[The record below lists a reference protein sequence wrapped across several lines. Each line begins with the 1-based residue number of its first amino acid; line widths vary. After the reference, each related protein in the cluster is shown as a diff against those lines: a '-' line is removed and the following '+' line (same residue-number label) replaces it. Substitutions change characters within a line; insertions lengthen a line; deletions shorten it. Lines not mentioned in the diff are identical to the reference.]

1 MLFNQTN
8 QFKKQEFQTVKKKE
22 QTDSMVSHFCTL
34 LHKEVQPMAQ
44 KERATVNRNYKD
56 TVFRMLFSDRRNLL
70 SLYNAISGA
79 HYDDPEKLEIVTLE
93 NAIYMGMKNDLA
105 FIIDTELF
113 LYEHQSTYNP
123 NMPLRDLFYISSEY
137 QKLVDKKSLYSSVLQ
152 KIPAPQF
159 IVFYNG
165 TEKRRD
171 SWVNH
176 LSEAF
181 ENLPGNPKLELEVL
195 TININEG
202 HNEELME
209 HCQTLKEYAKYV
221 NCVRKY
227 ARELELNEAV
237 KLAVDECIRNNI
249 LSEFLRANKS
259 EVISMSIFEYD
270 KEEEERKLRK
280 AEYEAGVA
288 AGMKDGMKAGVADGI
303 SKGKILAKKD
313 AASSLITLGLTVE
326 QISSALKVDVETVEK
341 WIADK

>member
-1 MLFNQTN
+1 
-8 QFKKQEFQTVKKKE
+8 
-22 QTDSMVSHFCTL
+22 
-34 LHKEVQPMAQ
+34 MAQ

-79 HYDDPEKLEIVTLE
+79 HYNDPEKLEIVTLE

-105 FIIDTELF
+105 FIIDTDLF

-165 TEKRRD
+165 TEKKKD
-171 SWVNH
+171 NWVNH

-181 ENLPGNPKLELEVL
+181 ENLSGNPKLELEVL

-202 HNEELME
+202 HNPELME
-209 HCQTLKEYAKYV
+209 QCQILREYAQYV
-221 NCVRKY
+221 DCVRRY
-227 ARELELNEAV
+227 AKKFELSDAV
-237 KLAVDECIRNNI
+237 ELAVDDCIHKNI
-249 LSEFLRANKS
+249 LSEFLRKNKA
-259 EVISMSIFEYD
+259 EVIAMSIFEYD

-280 AEYEAGVA
+280 AEYEAGVE
-288 AGMKDGMKAGVADGI
+288 DGI
-303 SKGKILAKKD
+303 KSGISEGKILAKREDTIALNK
-313 AASSLITLGLTVE
+313 LGLPVE
-326 QISSALKVDVETVEK
+326 QIAMALQVDVELAK
-341 WIADK
+341 QWIGDK

>member
-1 MLFNQTN
+1 
-8 QFKKQEFQTVKKKE
+8 
-22 QTDSMVSHFCTL
+22 
-34 LHKEVQPMAQ
+34 MAQ
-44 KERATVNRNYKD
+44 KEQPTVNRNYKD
-56 TVFRMLFSDRRNLL
+56 TVFRMLFSDRKNLL

-79 HYDDPEKLEIVTLE
+79 HYDNPEMPEIVTLE

-105 FIIDTELF
+105 FIIDTDLF

-137 QKLVDKKSLYSSVLQ
+137 QKLVDKKSLYSSILQ

-165 TEKRRD
+165 TEKRKD

-237 KLAVDECIRNNI
+237 KLAVDECICNNI

-288 AGMKDGMKAGVADGI
+288 DGFNNGFNDGI
-303 SKGKILAKKD
+303 NTAKKD
-313 AASSLITLGLTVE
+313 AAITLTELHMPIE
-326 QISSALKVDVETVEK
+326 QIALALKVDIEAVKE
-341 WIADK
+341 WLR

>member
-1 MLFNQTN
+1 
-8 QFKKQEFQTVKKKE
+8 
-22 QTDSMVSHFCTL
+22 
-34 LHKEVQPMAQ
+34 MAQ

-79 HYDDPEKLEIVTLE
+79 HYNDPEKLEIVTLE

-105 FIIDTELF
+105 FIIDTDLF

-165 TEKRRD
+165 TEKKKD

-181 ENLPGNPKLELEVL
+181 ENLSDNPKLELEVL

-202 HNEELME
+202 HNPELME
-209 HCQTLKEYAKYV
+209 QCQILREYAQYV
-221 NCVRKY
+221 DCVRRY
-227 ARELELNEAV
+227 AKKFELSDAV
-237 KLAVDECIRNNI
+237 ELAVDDCIHKNI
-249 LSEFLRANKS
+249 LSEFLRKNKA
-259 EVISMSIFEYD
+259 EVIAMSIFEYD

-280 AEYEAGVA
+280 AEYEAGVE
-288 AGMKDGMKAGVADGI
+288 DGI
-303 SKGKILAKKD
+303 KSGISEGKILAKREDTIALNK
-313 AASSLITLGLTVE
+313 LGLPVE
-326 QISSALKVDVETVEK
+326 QIAMALQVDVELAK
-341 WIADK
+341 QWIADQ

>member
-1 MLFNQTN
+1 MAKRKRKLQNT
-8 QFKKQEFQTVKKKE
+8 KKTFTVK
-22 QTDSMVSHFCTL
+22 V
-34 LHKEVQPMAQ
+34 P
-44 KERATVNRNYKD
+44 ATNRNYKD
-56 TVFRMLFSDRRNLL
+56 TVFRMLFSDRKNLL
-70 SLYNAISGA
+70 SLYNAVNQSD
-79 HYDDPEKLEIVTLE
+79 YNNPDDLEIVTLE

-105 FIIDTELF
+105 FIMDTNLY

-123 NMPLRDLFYISSEY
+123 NMPLRDLFYICSEY

-165 TEKRRD
+165 TEKEKD

-176 LSEAF
+176 LSESF
-181 ENLPGNPKLELEVL
+181 ENLSGEPKLELEVL
-195 TININEG
+195 TLNINEG

-209 HCQTLKEYAKYV
+209 QCETLREYAQYV
-221 NCVRKY
+221 HCVRKY
-227 ARELELNEAV
+227 AKELELNEAV

-280 AEYEAGVA
+280 AEFEAGVA
-288 AGMKDGMKAGVADGI
+288 AGFNNGI
-303 SKGKILAKKD
+303 DTAKKD
-313 AASSLITLGLTVE
+313 AAIAFAELHVPVE
-326 QISSALKVDVETVEK
+326 QIALALQVDVK
-341 WIADK
+341 IAKQWIADK

>member
-1 MLFNQTN
+1 MAH
-8 QFKKQEFQTVKKKE
+8 KKQLT
-22 QTDSMVSHFCTL
+22 TH
-34 LHKEVQPMAQ
+34 
-44 KERATVNRNYKD
+44 RNYKD
-56 TVFRMLFSDRRNLL
+56 TVFRMLFSDRKNLL
-70 SLYNAISGA
+70 SLYNAVSGA

-105 FIIDTELF
+105 FIIDTDLF

-165 TEKRRD
+165 TEKEKD

-181 ENLPGNPKLELEVL
+181 ENLSSDPKLELEVL

-202 HNEELME
+202 HNPELME
-209 HCQTLKEYAKYV
+209 QCQILKEYAQYV
-221 NCVRKY
+221 ACVRKY
-227 ARELELNEAV
+227 AKEFELNEAV

-259 EVISMSIFEYD
+259 EVIAMSIFEYD

-288 AGMKDGMKAGVADGI
+288 AGMKDGIKAGVADGI

-326 QISSALKVDVETVEK
+326 QISSALKVDVETVK
-341 WIADK
+341 QWIDNE

>member
-1 MLFNQTN
+1 
-8 QFKKQEFQTVKKKE
+8 
-22 QTDSMVSHFCTL
+22 
-34 LHKEVQPMAQ
+34 MAQ
-44 KERATVNRNYKD
+44 KKQPTANRNYKD
-56 TVFRMLFSDRRNLL
+56 TVFRMLFSDRKNLL

-79 HYDDPEKLEIVTLE
+79 HYDNPEMLEIVTLE

-105 FIIDTELF
+105 FIIDTDLF

-165 TEKRRD
+165 TEKKKD

-181 ENLPGNPKLELEVL
+181 KNLSGNPKLELEVL
-195 TININEG
+195 TLNINEG
-202 HNEELME
+202 HNPELME
-209 HCQTLKEYAKYV
+209 QCQTLREYAQYV
-221 NCVRKY
+221 ACVRRY
-227 ARELELNEAV
+227 AKEFELNKAV

-280 AEYEAGVA
+280 AEYVAGVA

-326 QISSALKVDVETVEK
+326 QISSALKVDVETVKK

>member
-1 MLFNQTN
+1 MAH
-8 QFKKQEFQTVKKKE
+8 KKQLT
-22 QTDSMVSHFCTL
+22 T
-34 LHKEVQPMAQ
+34 
-44 KERATVNRNYKD
+44 NRNYKD
-56 TVFRMLFSDRRNLL
+56 TIFRMLFSDRKNLL
-70 SLYNAISGA
+70 SLYNAVSGA
-79 HYDDPEKLEIVTLE
+79 HYEDPEKLEIVTLE

-105 FIIDTELF
+105 FIIDTDLF

-137 QKLVDKKSLYSSVLQ
+137 QKLVDKRSLYSSLLQ

-165 TEKRRD
+165 TEKEKD

-181 ENLPGNPKLELEVL
+181 ENLSGDPKLELEVL

-202 HNEELME
+202 HNPELME
-209 HCQTLKEYAKYV
+209 QCQTLREYAQYV
-221 NCVRKY
+221 ACVRRY
-227 ARELELNEAV
+227 AKEFELNEAV

-280 AEYEAGVA
+280 AEYEAGAA
-288 AGMKDGMKAGVADGI
+288 AGLKAGV

-326 QISSALKVDVETVEK
+326 QISSALKVDVETVEQ

>member
-1 MLFNQTN
+1 M
-8 QFKKQEFQTVKKKE
+8 KKKE

-79 HYDDPEKLEIVTLE
+79 HYDNPEMLEIVTLE

-105 FIIDTELF
+105 FIIDTDLF

-137 QKLVDKKSLYSSVLQ
+137 QKLVDKKSLYSSILQ

-165 TEKRRD
+165 TEKKKD

-181 ENLPGNPKLELEVL
+181 KNLSGNPKLELEVL
-195 TININEG
+195 TLNINEG
-202 HNEELME
+202 HNPELME
-209 HCQTLKEYAKYV
+209 QCQTLREYAQYV
-221 NCVRKY
+221 ACVRRY
-227 ARELELNEAV
+227 AKEFELNEAV

-249 LSEFLRANKS
+249 LSEFLRKNKA
-259 EVISMSIFEYD
+259 EVIAMSIFEYD

-326 QISSALKVDVETVEK
+326 QISSALKVDVETVKK

>member
-1 MLFNQTN
+1 MAH
-8 QFKKQEFQTVKKKE
+8 KKQLR
-22 QTDSMVSHFCTL
+22 S
-34 LHKEVQPMAQ
+34 
-44 KERATVNRNYKD
+44 NRNYKD
-56 TVFRMLFSDRRNLL
+56 TVFRMLFSDRKNLL
-70 SLYNAISGA
+70 SLYNAVSGA
-79 HYDDPEKLEIVTLE
+79 HYEDPEMLEIVTLE
-93 NAIYMGMKNDLA
+93 NAIYMGIKNDLA
-105 FIIDTELF
+105 FIIDTDLF

-165 TEKRRD
+165 TEKKKD

-181 ENLPGNPKLELEVL
+181 ENLSGNPKLELEVL
-195 TININEG
+195 TLNINEG
-202 HNEELME
+202 HNPELME
-209 HCQTLKEYAKYV
+209 QCQTLREYAQYV
-221 NCVRKY
+221 ACVRRY
-227 ARELELNEAV
+227 AREFELNKAV

-326 QISSALKVDVETVEK
+326 QISSALKVDVETVKK

>member
-1 MLFNQTN
+1 MAH
-8 QFKKQEFQTVKKKE
+8 KKQLT
-22 QTDSMVSHFCTL
+22 TH
-34 LHKEVQPMAQ
+34 
-44 KERATVNRNYKD
+44 RNYKD
-56 TVFRMLFSDRRNLL
+56 TVFRMLFSDRKNLL
-70 SLYNAISGA
+70 SLYNAVSGA

-105 FIIDTELF
+105 FIIDTDLF

-165 TEKRRD
+165 TEKEKD

-181 ENLPGNPKLELEVL
+181 ENLSGAPKLELEVL

-202 HNEELME
+202 HNSELME
-209 HCQTLKEYAKYV
+209 QCQILREYAQYV
-221 NCVRKY
+221 DCVRRY
-227 ARELELNEAV
+227 AKEFELIDAIEQ
-237 KLAVDECIRNNI
+237 AVDECIQRNI
-249 LSEFLRANKS
+249 LSEFLRKNKA
-259 EVISMSIFEYD
+259 EVIAMSIFEYD

-288 AGMKDGMKAGVADGI
+288 AGMKDGIKAGVADGI

-313 AASSLITLGLTVE
+313 AVSSLITLGLTVE
-326 QISSALKVDVETVEK
+326 QISSALKVDVETVK
-341 WIADK
+341 QWIDNE

>member
-1 MLFNQTN
+1 M
-8 QFKKQEFQTVKKKE
+8 KKKE

-105 FIIDTELF
+105 FIIDTDLF

-165 TEKRRD
+165 TEKKKD

-181 ENLPGNPKLELEVL
+181 KNLSGNPKLELEVL
-195 TININEG
+195 TLNINEG
-202 HNEELME
+202 HNPELME
-209 HCQTLKEYAKYV
+209 QCQTLREYAQYV
-221 NCVRKY
+221 ACVRRY
-227 ARELELNEAV
+227 AKEFELNKAV

-303 SKGKILAKKD
+303 SKGKILAKKED
-313 AASSLITLGLTVE
+313 TIALSKLGLPVE
-326 QISSALKVDVETVEK
+326 QIASALQIDIEIARQ
-341 WIADK
+341 WIRDE

>member
-1 MLFNQTN
+1 MAH
-8 QFKKQEFQTVKKKE
+8 KKQLR
-22 QTDSMVSHFCTL
+22 S
-34 LHKEVQPMAQ
+34 
-44 KERATVNRNYKD
+44 NRNYKD
-56 TVFRMLFSDRRNLL
+56 TVFRMLFSDRKNLL
-70 SLYNAISGA
+70 SLYNAVSGA
-79 HYDDPEKLEIVTLE
+79 HYEDPEMLEIVTLE

-105 FIIDTELF
+105 FIIDTDLF

-123 NMPLRDLFYISSEY
+123 NIPLRDLFYISSEY

-165 TEKRRD
+165 TEKKKD

-181 ENLPGNPKLELEVL
+181 KNLSGNPKLELEVL
-195 TININEG
+195 TLNINEG
-202 HNEELME
+202 HNPELME
-209 HCQTLKEYAKYV
+209 QCQTLREYAQYV
-221 NCVRKY
+221 ACVRRY
-227 ARELELNEAV
+227 TREFELNKAV

>member
-1 MLFNQTN
+1 MVQ
-8 QFKKQEFQTVKKKE
+8 KE
-22 QTDSMVSHFCTL
+22 Q
-34 LHKEVQPMAQ
+34 P
-44 KERATVNRNYKD
+44 TVNRNYKD
-56 TVFRMLFSDRRNLL
+56 TVFSMLFSDRKNLL

-79 HYDDPEKLEIVTLE
+79 HYDNPEMLEIVTLE

-105 FIIDTELF
+105 FIIDTDLF

-137 QKLVDKKSLYSSVLQ
+137 QKLVDKKSLYSSILQ

-288 AGMKDGMKAGVADGI
+288 DGFNNGFNDGI
-303 SKGKILAKKD
+303 NTAKKD
-313 AASSLITLGLTVE
+313 AAITLTELHMPIE
-326 QISSALKVDVETVEK
+326 QIALALKVDIEAVKE
-341 WIADK
+341 WLR

>member
-1 MLFNQTN
+1 
-8 QFKKQEFQTVKKKE
+8 
-22 QTDSMVSHFCTL
+22 
-34 LHKEVQPMAQ
+34 MAQ
-44 KERATVNRNYKD
+44 KEQPTVNRNYKD
-56 TVFRMLFSDRRNLL
+56 TVFRMLFSDRKNLL

-79 HYDDPEKLEIVTLE
+79 HYDNPEMLEIVTLE

-105 FIIDTELF
+105 FIIDTDLF

-137 QKLVDKKSLYSSVLQ
+137 QKLVDKKSLYSSILQ

-165 TEKRRD
+165 TEKKKD

-249 LSEFLRANKS
+249 LSEFLRKNKA
-259 EVISMSIFEYD
+259 EVIAMSIFEYD

-288 AGMKDGMKAGVADGI
+288 DGFNNGFNDGI
-303 SKGKILAKKD
+303 NTAKKD
-313 AASSLITLGLTVE
+313 AAITLTKLHMPIE
-326 QISSALKVDVETVEK
+326 QIALALKVDIEAVKE
-341 WIADK
+341 WLR

>member
-1 MLFNQTN
+1 
-8 QFKKQEFQTVKKKE
+8 
-22 QTDSMVSHFCTL
+22 
-34 LHKEVQPMAQ
+34 MAQ
-44 KERATVNRNYKD
+44 KKQPTANRNYKD
-56 TVFRMLFSDRRNLL
+56 TVFRMLFSDRKNLL

-79 HYDDPEKLEIVTLE
+79 HYDNPEMLEIVTLE

-105 FIIDTELF
+105 FIIDTDLF

-137 QKLVDKKSLYSSVLQ
+137 QKLVDKKSLYSSILQ

-165 TEKRRD
+165 TEKRKD
-171 SWVNH
+171 NWVNH

-288 AGMKDGMKAGVADGI
+288 DGFNNGFNNGFNDGI
-303 SKGKILAKKD
+303 NTAKKD
-313 AASSLITLGLTVE
+313 AAITLTELHMPIE
-326 QISSALKVDVETVEK
+326 QIALALKVDIEAVKE
-341 WIADK
+341 WLR

>member
-1 MLFNQTN
+1 
-8 QFKKQEFQTVKKKE
+8 
-22 QTDSMVSHFCTL
+22 
-34 LHKEVQPMAQ
+34 MAQ
-44 KERATVNRNYKD
+44 KEQPTANRNYKD
-56 TVFRMLFSDRRNLL
+56 TVFRMLFSDRKNLL
-70 SLYNAISGA
+70 SLYNAIRGA
-79 HYDDPEKLEIVTLE
+79 HYDNPEMLEIVTLE

-105 FIIDTELF
+105 FIIDTDLF

-137 QKLVDKKSLYSSVLQ
+137 QKLVDKKSLYSSILQ

-165 TEKRRD
+165 TEKRKD

-209 HCQTLKEYAKYV
+209 HCQTLKEYARYV

-259 EVISMSIFEYD
+259 EVIAMSIFEYD

-288 AGMKDGMKAGVADGI
+288 AGMKDGIKAGVADGI

-313 AASSLITLGLTVE
+313 AVSSLITLGLTVE
-326 QISSALKVDVETVEK
+326 QISSALKVDVETVK
-341 WIADK
+341 QWIDNE

>member
-1 MLFNQTN
+1 M
-8 QFKKQEFQTVKKKE
+8 KKKE

-165 TEKRRD
+165 TEKKKD

-181 ENLPGNPKLELEVL
+181 ENLSGNPKLELEVL

-202 HNEELME
+202 HNSELME
-209 HCQTLKEYAKYV
+209 QCQILREYAQYV
-221 NCVRKY
+221 DCVRRY
-227 ARELELNEAV
+227 AKEFELINAIEQ
-237 KLAVDECIRNNI
+237 AVDECIQRNI
-249 LSEFLRANKS
+249 LSEFLRKNKA
-259 EVISMSIFEYD
+259 EVIAMSIFEYD

-288 AGMKDGMKAGVADGI
+288 AGMKDGIKAGVADGI

-326 QISSALKVDVETVEK
+326 QISSALKVDVETVK
-341 WIADK
+341 QWIDNE

>member
-1 MLFNQTN
+1 MAKRKNR
-8 QFKKQEFQTVKKKE
+8 KAAVKKT
-22 QTDSMVSHFCTL
+22 QRTGASLT
-34 LHKEVQPMAQ
+34 A
-44 KERATVNRNYKD
+44 NRKYKD
-56 TVFRMLFSDRRNLL
+56 TVFRRLFSDRKNLL
-70 SLYNAISGA
+70 SLYNAISGTA
-79 HYDDPEKLEIVTLE
+79 YENPDDLEIVTLE

-105 FIIDTELF
+105 FIIDTNLF

-137 QKLVDKKSLYSSVLQ
+137 QKLVDHKSLYSSTQQ
-152 KIPAPQF
+152 KVPAPNF

-165 TEKRRD
+165 TVKKED
-171 SWVNH
+171 CWTNY
-176 LSEAF
+176 LSEAY
-181 ENLPGNPKLELEVL
+181 ENLTGEPNLELKVITL
-195 TININEG
+195 NINEG
-202 HNEELME
+202 HNKELMAQ
-209 HCQTLKEYAKYV
+209 CQTLREYAQYV

-227 ARELELNEAV
+227 AEELELNEAV

-288 AGMKDGMKAGVADGI
+288 AGMKDGMKAGIKAGVADGI

-326 QISSALKVDVETVEK
+326 QISSALKVDVETVKK

>member
-1 MLFNQTN
+1 MAH
-8 QFKKQEFQTVKKKE
+8 KKQLR
-22 QTDSMVSHFCTL
+22 S
-34 LHKEVQPMAQ
+34 
-44 KERATVNRNYKD
+44 NRNYKD
-56 TVFRMLFSDRRNLL
+56 TVFRMLFSDRKNLL
-70 SLYNAISGA
+70 SLYNAVSGA
-79 HYDDPEKLEIVTLE
+79 HYEDPKMLEIVTLE

-105 FIIDTELF
+105 FIIDTDLF

-165 TEKRRD
+165 TEKKKD

-181 ENLPGNPKLELEVL
+181 KNLSGNPKLELEVL
-195 TININEG
+195 TLNINEG
-202 HNEELME
+202 HNPELME
-209 HCQTLKEYAKYV
+209 QCQTLREYAQYV
-221 NCVRKY
+221 ACVRRY
-227 ARELELNEAV
+227 AKEFELNKAV

>member
-1 MLFNQTN
+1 
-8 QFKKQEFQTVKKKE
+8 
-22 QTDSMVSHFCTL
+22 
-34 LHKEVQPMAQ
+34 MAQ

-79 HYDDPEKLEIVTLE
+79 HYNDPEKLEIVTLE

-105 FIIDTELF
+105 FIIDTDLF

-165 TEKRRD
+165 TEKKKD
-171 SWVNH
+171 NWVNH

-181 ENLPGNPKLELEVL
+181 ENLSDNPKLELEVL

-202 HNEELME
+202 HNPELME
-209 HCQTLKEYAKYV
+209 QCQILREYAQYV
-221 NCVRKY
+221 DCVRRY
-227 ARELELNEAV
+227 AKEFELIDAIEQ
-237 KLAVDECIRNNI
+237 AVDECIQRNI
-249 LSEFLRANKS
+249 LSEFLRKNKA
-259 EVISMSIFEYD
+259 EVIAMSIFEYD

-280 AEYEAGVA
+280 AEYEAGVE
-288 AGMKDGMKAGVADGI
+288 DGI
-303 SKGKILAKKD
+303 KSGISEGKILAKREDTIALNK
-313 AASSLITLGLTVE
+313 LGLPVE
-326 QISSALKVDVETVEK
+326 QIAMALQVDVELAK
-341 WIADK
+341 QWIGDK